1 MVVHKKDPYSIGIK
15 KDPYSI
21 GINLHKKD
29 PYSIGISLHNV
40 HIDTNP
46 EMVRH

>member
-1 MVVHKKDPYSIGIK
+1 MVVHKKDPYSIGIT
-15 KDPYSI
+15 
-21 GINLHKKD
+21 LHKKD